1 MVNGA
6 DGIRDIEGKV
16 ARVAASERS
25 CRAARDID
33 GRTERSKWAG
43 AHESIGIRASFNGA
57 DGISE
62 IEGKAA
68 MGSGERVGIR
78 ASFKSHRAHRGRDH
92 AGR

>member
-1 MVNGA
+1 M
-6 DGIRDIEGKV
+6 
-16 ARVAASERS
+16 
-25 CRAARDID
+25 
-33 GRTERSKWAG
+33 
-43 AHESIGIRASFNGA
+43 GIRASFNGV

-78 ASFKSHRAHRGRDH
+78 ASFNGAEGISDIEGKAAMGSGERVGIRASFKSHRAYRGRDH